1 MPEVIFDC
9 CVLSNFALADA
20 LPVLKA
26 SAGGTVRL
34 TGFVSAEILR
44 AIQGGH
50 SRLAAITRGLSEGW
64 IQEAHPSAPAEKK
77 LFASLSQSLGLGEA
91 SSLAVAKARRWV
103 FACDDRAARREATL
117 LEVPLTGTIGILV
130 KSVRNKS
137 LKADQAE
144 RVLKRMIDEGFYSPV
159 RSLKSLPD

>member
-1 MPEVIFDC
+1 MPEIIFDC

-26 SAGGTVRL
+26 STGGAARL

-44 AIQGGH
+44 GIQGGH
-50 SRLAAITRGLSEGW
+50 SRLAAITTGLCEGW
-64 IQEAHPSAPAEKK
+64 IQEVHPSSPAEKK
-77 LFASLSQSLGLGEA
+77 LLASLSQSLGLGEA
-91 SSLAVAKARRWV
+91 SSLAVAKARRRV

-130 KSVRNKS
+130 KAVRSKT
-137 LKADQAE
+137 LKTAQAE
-144 RVLKRMIDEGFYSPV
+144 RILRKMTERGFFSPV
-159 RSLKSLPD
+159 RSLKDLRG